1 MELSKLLIA
10 LVALLMS
17 VSAGGQTLNIVSNGQ
32 TGSSGTN
39 WSVSGTNP
47 VTITATGN
55 ANVNTSVV
63 EAYLNS
69 GVSVMVQCIISNGA
83 VVVAS
88 PISKTSG
95 ADATLT
101 FRADKRVTTSFAI
114 TSGTT
119 REIINEKLVFFL
131 QFNII
136 YYIWPNFFKKKVWN
150 LKDCG

>member
-55 ANVNTSVV
+55 ANVNTS
-63 EAYLNS
+63 
-69 GVSVMVQCIISNGA
+69 G
-83 VVVAS
+83 
-88 PISKTSG
+88 T
-95 ADATLT
+95 DATLT
-101 FRADKRVTTSFAI
+101 LRAEKRVTTSFAI

-119 REIINEKLVFFL
+119 REIINEKLIFFYNL
-131 QFNII
+131 ILFII
-136 YYIWPNFFKKKVWN
+136 FGRIF
-150 LKDCG
+150 